1 MSMQE
6 IDGLLILAA
15 VLMGVT
21 LFSAIRAL
29 YARHATPF
37 QIHRTAKPA
46 ETKSKLPSRKAA

>member
-29 YARHATPF
+29 YARHVLPF
-37 QIHRTAKPA
+37 QIHRTVKPV
-46 ETKSKLPSRKAA
+46 ETKLPLRKAA